1 VAFRRIEEEVGRGH
15 GEEENSEVHGFILWA
30 LGMIRARV
38 NR

>member
-1 VAFRRIEEEVGRGH
+1 MAFRRIKEEVGRGH
-15 GEEENSEVHGFILWA
+15 GEEENSEVGRFVLWA